1 MSFAFFFL
9 PGGDGVYFLVDVFH
23 SLVNF
28 VVFRLRLLF
37 TLCTLSSVRKE
48 KEKNPRYNSMV
59 QKDSV
64 VSATFTIQQWTS
76 RVLARQLL
84 PFRQVQL
91 AMQRVFD
98 FELTLWTAQAQ
109 DAYNCF

>member
-1 MSFAFFFL
+1 
-9 PGGDGVYFLVDVFH
+9 
-23 SLVNF
+23 
-28 VVFRLRLLF
+28 
-37 TLCTLSSVRKE
+37 
-48 KEKNPRYNSMV
+48 MV

-98 FELTLWTAQAQ
+98 FELTL
-109 DAYNCF
+109 

>member
-1 MSFAFFFL
+1 
-9 PGGDGVYFLVDVFH
+9 
-23 SLVNF
+23 
-28 VVFRLRLLF
+28 
-37 TLCTLSSVRKE
+37 
-48 KEKNPRYNSMV
+48 MV

-64 VSATFTIQQWTS
+64 VSATFTIKQWTS
-76 RVLARQLL
+76 HFLARQLL

-109 DAYNCF
+109 DAYHCF